1 MFNNIGQVMSQMQ
14 KIQDEIQQLTVE
26 VTSGRGAIT
35 VVMSGR
41 QDLIS
46 VKINEE
52 VIKNMDMTQFEDEFV
67 QVLNQAIAKS
77 RTAVK
82 EKLSQSTG
90 LNINGLMNMFT

>member
-26 VTSGRGAIT
+26 VTSGSGAIT
-35 VVMSGR
+35 VLMSGR

-52 VIKNMDMTQFEDEFV
+52 VIKKLDMTQFEDEFV

-82 EKLSQSTG
+82 EKLSQTTG